1 MYNKLTLDE
10 TIKGFEERAKE
21 LYLEGILCH
30 ANPDNGKLDEIIQ
43 TARDCEQLV
52 EWLKEL
58 SLLRSKIEKVDKRIN
73 EELELAAKDKN
84 SYVGTKFNATQFDRA
99 IGYELGLSNAI
110 EFMREECSYKE
121 QN

>member
-30 ANPDNGKLDEIIQ
+30 ANPDDGKLDETIQ
-43 TARDCEQLV
+43 TARDCEQLA

-58 SLLRSKIEKVDKRIN
+58 KLLHRNIENVDKRLN
-73 EELELAAKDKN
+73 EELGLATKYKN

-99 IGYELGLSNAI
+99 VGYELGLSNAI

>member
-1 MYNKLTLDE
+1 MNKLTLDE
-10 TIKGFEERAKE
+10 TIQGLEARAKE
-21 LYLEGILCH
+21 LCLEGILCH
-30 ANPDNGKLDEIIQ
+30 ANLDDGKLNETIQ
-43 TARDCEQLV
+43 AARDCEQLV

-58 SLLRSKIEKVDKRIN
+58 SLLRSNIEKVDKRIN
-73 EELELAAKDKN
+73 EELELATKAKN

-99 IGYELGLSNAI
+99 VGYELGLSNAI

>member
-10 TIKGFEERAKE
+10 TIKCFEERAKE

-30 ANPDNGKLDEIIQ
+30 ANPNDGKLDETIQ
-43 TARDCEQLV
+43 AGRDCEQLV

-58 SLLRSKIEKVDKRIN
+58 KLLHRNIENVDKRLN
-73 EELELAAKDKN
+73 EELELATKDKN

-99 IGYELGLSNAI
+99 VGYELGLSNAI
-110 EFMREECSYKE
+110 EFMREECLYSE